1 MQRDQPWVRYLL
13 GITHVEQAQFAD
25 AAASFRKIPLE
36 AGITYLLSRYR
47 LGQVLFAMGDRS
59 AATDALRLVQ
69 FSDPLSASALTAL
82 ADAAIANNEW
92 SKADQLLQRAWLK
105 APEAGR
111 IATRRAG
118 VLRRLGNAGAAA
130 QWDARANDA
139 EPLVEDPIL
148 LIVAEQ
154 SLLSSHFLQAAN
166 WASGETGTM
175 R

>member
-1 MQRDQPWVRYLL
+1 LLTPPRPFARFLWKPGSPTCSPAIALARFCSQWAIGAPQP
-13 GITHVEQAQFAD
+13 
-25 AAASFRKIPLE
+25 
-36 AGITYLLSRYR
+36 
-47 LGQVLFAMGDRS
+47 
-59 AATDALRLVQ
+59 DALRLVQ
-69 FSDPLSASALTAL
+69 FSDSLSASALTAL

-154 SLLSSHFLQAAN
+154 SLFSSHFLQAAN